1 LQAHF
6 QLSHTKKEYSISK
19 TLFFVPETKLDFAR
33 VVEETMLLFS
43 SQSQSHPTNSPDSNK
58 LNYFLD
64 MIKHT
69 RLQAYTERKKERKQK
84 KKRRERIPRQEL
96 FCHGNTKF
104 QSSSSSSSSSL
115 NPSSKKLQTAK
126 SVEQKKL
133 GGMGV

>member
-1 LQAHF
+1 
-6 QLSHTKKEYSISK
+6 
-19 TLFFVPETKLDFAR
+19 
-33 VVEETMLLFS
+33 
-43 SQSQSHPTNSPDSNK
+43 
-58 LNYFLD
+58 

-69 RLQAYTERKKERKQK
+69 RLQADTERKKERKQKK

-104 QSSSSSSSSSL
+104 QSSSSSSSSSSSL

-133 GGMGV
+133 GGMGVWSLWQKEV